1 MGQWV
6 MIIAGWYNND
16 YVSNAL
22 RAIQNNIVGQGVKM
36 QAQVMRAR
44 GPGAGQMDNATNRTI

>member
-1 MGQWV
+1 